1 MPSKK
6 NLLLIKKNYFSIV
19 FLLLISCGGAKFV
32 QELPSS
38 EDVNLVTSIDQNQ
51 CEYKGEVKD
60 KVKGYSDDFYGTSEK
75 NLIQLGKNASVEKNG
90 NTIIISEYE
99 EHRGTQTALVKIY
112 ACR

>member
-1 MPSKK
+1 MMFE
-6 NLLLIKKNYFSIV
+6 KKNYFSIV
-19 FLLLISCGGAKFV
+19 VLFLISCGGAKFV
-32 QELPSS
+32 QESPGS

-51 CEYKGEVKD
+51 CEYKSEVKV

-112 ACR
+112 VCR